1 MSRRDDGNIHHTLV
15 VAHFFRHI
23 LGKAIQSFII
33 VTRNLYAVCTVLQ
46 VERVAESTFAHS
58 RSSPIS
64 STYRNDFSYDLVLQ
78 GIWESRVSCFVVKLN
93 HDSGSLPANGS
104 LIAFYPVELGKESL
118 NLHYLVVQFMHT
130 PAQRHL
136 STDIQF
142 HLLFL
147 WHKRV
152 GVKGIDKKF
161 ERTCKQY
168 CEHQ

>member
-1 MSRRDDGNIHHTLV
+1 MNISEEQEQRR
-15 VAHFFRHI
+15 
-23 LGKAIQSFII
+23 KAQREAQRVIEQIERIEAQMDKVS
-33 VTRNLYAVCTVLQ
+33 VLSAEWDELNEKRKLLTVKARQ
-46 VERVAESTFAHS
+46 KE
-58 RSSPIS
+58 
-64 STYRNDFSYDLVLQ
+64 N
-78 GIWESRVSCFVVKLN
+78 
-93 HDSGSLPANGS
+93 
-104 LIAFYPVELGKESL
+104 PVGLGKESL